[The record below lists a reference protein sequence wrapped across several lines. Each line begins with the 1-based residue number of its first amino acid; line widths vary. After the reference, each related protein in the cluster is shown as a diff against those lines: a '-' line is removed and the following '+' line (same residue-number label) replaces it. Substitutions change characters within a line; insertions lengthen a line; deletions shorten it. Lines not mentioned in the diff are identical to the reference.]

1 MASPKVPC
9 GCYFLRV
16 FHQSSFFFL
25 TITFRRLHLVRD
37 TSKEK
42 PVELEMCWLCEESG
56 FKHALVPKALVAAA
70 DAAGKAALEGST
82 RESSAATEE
91 KSMEVV
97 E

>member
-1 MASPKVPC
+1 M
-9 GCYFLRV
+9 
-16 FHQSSFFFL
+16 
-25 TITFRRLHLVRD
+25 RD

-42 PVELEMCWLCEESG
+42 PVELEMCWLCADSG

-70 DAAGKAALEGST
+70 DAAGKAALEGTSA